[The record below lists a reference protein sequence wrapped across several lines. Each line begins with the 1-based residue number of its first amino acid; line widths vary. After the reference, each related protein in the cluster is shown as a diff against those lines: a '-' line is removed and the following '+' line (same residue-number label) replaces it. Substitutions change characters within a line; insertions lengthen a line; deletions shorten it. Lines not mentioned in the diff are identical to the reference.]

1 MRRLRS
7 PWSLK
12 TTRRRLDEDV
22 EGVLGRAGEE
32 GELVEHALDLDP
44 GRGGALDGGQED
56 PPEGI
61 ANRQGEAGLERLDD
75 EDAVIRLELLPLVLT
90 GELDG
95 RGHATSSRGQTG
107 RVTNERSL

>member
-1 MRRLRS
+1 MSRES
-7 PWSLK
+7 SVAPGK
-12 TTRRRLDEDV
+12 
-22 EGVLGRAGEE
+22 E
-32 GELVEHALDLDP
+32 GELVEHAVDLDP
-44 GRGGALDGGQED
+44 GRGGALDRGQEH

-95 RGHATSSRGQTG
+95 RGHATSSKVNTG
-107 RVTNERSL
+107 RVTNERTL